1 MSLRRSAVCHYL
13 ITIEFDDGQQS
24 TTTHTSPTDVRTKL
38 AELVNDMTD
47 EDSFEHFR
55 SVTVTQAA

>member
-1 MSLRRSAVCHYL
+1 MCHYL

-24 TTTHTSPTDVRTKL
+24 TTTHTSPGDVKIKL
-38 AELVNDMTD
+38 AELVNDMID